1 MDKSY
6 DIDALVTRKTEQKF
20 FKLIKNAHVMAP
32 EDLGIRDVLISGDQ
46 ISLIAEHIDGTA
58 FDAQIID
65 AEENYLTPGFIDAHV
80 HMLGGGGGAGYG
92 SRAPELEASEAF
104 LTGTTTIVG
113 CLGIDYISRTPI
125 HLVCKCRSLQ
135 ERGLNVYIVFGG
147 FGLPPRTITGDI
159 RDDMFLIPEL
169 LGVGEPAVSDQR
181 SSQTP
186 VSYLQQL
193 VSEVHVGGR
202 LTGKQGIVQFHL
214 GDAPSGTAPLKEI
227 VKVSPMK
234 NVRPLHFN
242 RNPQLMAEAPEWIA
256 MGGYV
261 DFTAGLHAPDYPKGL
276 TNAQAVKQLRDAGCD
291 MKHVTFSTDGNG
303 VHTLYGLEFIKRF
316 PLSLMHEAVVETAQ
330 LEGVTLSEA
339 LSYATSNT
347 ADSLGLKTKGRI
359 QVGKDADLILLKKD
373 DLAVDTVLSRGLL
386 MVEHGE
392 RVNRGRLDG

>member
-1 MDKSY
+1 MENIY

-32 EDLGIRDVLISGDQ
+32 EDMGMNDVLVSGNQ
-46 ISLIAEHIDGTA
+46 ISMVAPEIDGKA
-58 FDAQIID
+58 FDAQVID
-65 AEENYLTPGFIDAHV
+65 AKGDYLAPGFIDAHV

-92 SRAPELEASEAF
+92 SRAPELQASEAF
-104 LTGTTTIVG
+104 LCGTTTIVG

-214 GDAPSGTAPLKEI
+214 GDAPSGTEPLKEI
-227 VKVSPMK
+227 VKVAPMK

-242 RNPQLMAEAPEWIA
+242 RNPQLISEAPEWIE

-261 DFTAGLHAPDYPKGL
+261 DFTAGLCAPDYKKGV
-276 TNAQAVKQLRDAGCD
+276 TNAQAVKQLRDKGCD
-291 MKHVTFSTDGNG
+291 MSHVTFSTDGNG

-316 PLSLMHEAVVETAQ
+316 PLALMHEAVVETSR

-347 ADSLGLKTKGRI
+347 ADSLGLKNKGRI
-359 QVGKDADLILLKKD
+359 GVGKDADLIILDKD
-373 DLAVDTVLSRGLL
+373 TLAVRDVLSRGLL
-386 MVEHGE
+386 MVENGE

>member
-1 MDKSY
+1 MSLCDLSDRRRAETIRYLKMQADLAAECGYSTFGVPSGPYPGDEFHDEAMAVQADTLARIADYTALLGMNCSIEPLDRYAHKKALIGPMDEVVPWFKPLHRAHPNLFLHWDS
-6 DIDALVTRKTEQKF
+6 AHEQ
-20 FKLIKNAHVMAP
+20 LGG
-32 EDLGIRDVLISGDQ
+32 LGIYNTLDM
-46 ISLIAEHIDGTA
+46 AA
-58 FDAQIID
+58 P
-65 AEENYLTPGFIDAHV
+65 YL
-80 HMLGGGGGAGYG
+80 
-92 SRAPELEASEAF
+92 SQ
-104 LTGTTTIVG
+104 
-113 CLGIDYISRTPI
+113 I
-125 HLVCKCRSLQ
+125 HLCDC
-135 ERGLNVYIVFGG
+135 IDDPAHPCFG
-147 FGLPPRTITGDI
+147 D
-159 RDDMFLIPEL
+159 
-169 LGVGEPAVSDQR
+169 
-181 SSQTP
+181 
-186 VSYLQQL
+186 
-193 VSEVHVGGR
+193 
-202 LTGKQGIVQFHL
+202 
-214 GDAPSGTAPLKEI
+214 
-227 VKVSPMK
+227 
-234 NVRPLHFN
+234 LHMD
-242 RNPQLMAEAPEWIA
+242 PAEAPEWIA

-359 QVGKDADLILLKKD
+359 QVGKDADLILLNKD